1 MNKLNYWIII
11 LHLILSGCNEDYKV
25 TPGSYVGNLYT
36 IDNQEI
42 PFDLD
47 VLKDGSVQIFQS

>member
-11 LHLILSGCNEDYKV
+11 LHLILSGCNKDYKV

-47 VLKDGSVQIFQS
+47 VLKDG